1 MASGDGSSTQSTAV
15 LARATVLNLAARL
28 TSGASAFGLAVL
40 TANVLSTHGRGVYA
54 ILSTAAGIGLMI
66 IGATETVLV
75 ADLIHGRGQEPV
87 LQGVAFL
94 IAAASALVLLVLAA
108 ITSIVVGG
116 SLVVAL
122 LCTAAITALSSY
134 SSIVMYISQA
144 RGDVQRVSLA
154 LIGMDLFPFIT
165 SATAVVIF
173 KATVTVL
180 MAAWA
185 VAALVTACL
194 QMADARVTTG
204 LLIRRAER
212 RAASIARRS
221 LGVSL
226 SNAIVML
233 LSRIDV
239 LVVAA
244 VLSVSEAG
252 VYSIPVALSTG
263 LMLLSRS
270 LLTATYHSIM
280 TVPVSEVGTR
290 LGWSVRNSVLV
301 MLVGGALSVPV
312 IAVTAGSVFGRA
324 YGGIWLPYAIMVPGS
339 ACFAVDEVLRHF
351 LLTRLER
358 QREYIVITTAM
369 LVING
374 VLAVVGAA
382 TLGLPGAAGSTT
394 IAYAFGAIALVW
406 VCARSVSLSMRELV
420 VPRYSDLASCGRLG
434 RRLVTRLRS
443 PRAVPRP

>member
-1 MASGDGSSTQSTAV
+1 M

-28 TSGASAFGLAVL
+28 MSGAAAFGLAIL

-54 ILSTAAGIGLMI
+54 ILSTAAGIGLVV

-75 ADLIHGRGQEPV
+75 ADLIHGRDEEPV

-94 IAAASALVLLVLAA
+94 IAAASAFVLLVLAA
-108 ITSIVVGG
+108 TTSIVVGG
-116 SLVVAL
+116 SLFVAL

-165 SATAVVIF
+165 SAAAVVIF
-173 KATVTVL
+173 KPTVTAL
-180 MAAWA
+180 MVAWA
-185 VAALVTACL
+185 VAALVTASL
-194 QMADARVTTG
+194 QMADGRATTG
-204 LLIRRAER
+204 VLIRRAER

-244 VLSVSEAG
+244 VVSVSEAG

-280 TVPVSEVGTR
+280 TLPVSEVGTR
-290 LGWSVRNSVLV
+290 LAWSVRNSLLV
-301 MLVGGALSVPV
+301 VLVGGALSVPV
-312 IAVTAGSVFGRA
+312 IAVTARYVFGRA
-324 YGGIWLPYAIMVPGS
+324 YSGIWLPYAILVPGS

-374 VLAVVGAA
+374 MLAVGGAA
-382 TLGLPGAAGSTT
+382 TLGLPGAAASTT
-394 IAYAFGAIALVW
+394 IAYALGALALVW
-406 VCARSVSLSMRELV
+406 VCARSVSLSMRELA